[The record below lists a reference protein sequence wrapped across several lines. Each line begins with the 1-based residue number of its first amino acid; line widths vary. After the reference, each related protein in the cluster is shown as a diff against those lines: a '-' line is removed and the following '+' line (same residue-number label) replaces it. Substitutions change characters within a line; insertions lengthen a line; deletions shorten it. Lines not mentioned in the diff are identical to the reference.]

1 VFTFAV
7 ERGAPIKEPAT
18 LTFRVSI
25 PNGQSWS
32 KEMTVVVSPPERFE
46 LFQNYPNPFNPA
58 TTISYQLRADSKV
71 SLKIYNLLGQE
82 VSTLMD
88 ADQVAGFHQET
99 WNASSIASGTYIY
112 RLVAKDASGKET
124 VERKT
129 MTLLK

>member
-1 VFTFAV
+1 
-7 ERGAPIKEPAT
+7 
-18 LTFRVSI
+18 
-25 PNGQSWS
+25 
-32 KEMTVVVSPPERFE
+32 
-46 LFQNYPNPFNPA
+46 
-58 TTISYQLRADSKV
+58 V

-82 VSTLMD
+82 VSTLID
-88 ADQVAGFHQET
+88 ADQTAGFHQET